1 VIALNEIVKV
11 VNLKKYFEIY
21 DVKSKEKK
29 YVKAVDGISFTINVG
44 ETLGLVGESGSGKTT
59 TGKMILNLMKP
70 TSGDIFLE
78 GKSIKNLNKK
88 EMRSLR
94 KDIQV
99 VFQNPYAAL
108 DPKMTIRDILI
119 EPLSIHK
126 IVSKYEYNNEVKRL
140 LNMVGLSEKDMNK
153 FPYEFS
159 GGQRQRIGI
168 AKAIAVKPKFI
179 ICDEP
184 VSALDVSVQS
194 QILNLLCELQR
205 DLKISYLF
213 IAHGLSVIRHVS
225 DKVAIMYLGNIVEY
239 GDAKS
244 VFDYGAHPYTKAL
257 ISSAPIPDPKRKNN
271 GIILKGE
278 VPSPINI
285 PEGCP
290 FHPRCKDAIE
300 ICKNKKPFLR
310 KIKEDHMAA
319 CHLI

>member
-1 VIALNEIVKV
+1 LNEIVKV
-11 VNLKKYFEIY
+11 VNLKKYFEIR
-21 DVKSKEKK
+21 DGKNTEKK
-29 YVKAVDGISFTINVG
+29 YVKAVDGISFSINEG

-59 TGKMILNLMKP
+59 TGKLILNLIKP

-78 GKSIKNLNKK
+78 GISLKNLSKK
-88 EMRSLR
+88 DMRNLR

-119 EPLSIHK
+119 EPLSIHR

-153 FPYEFS
+153 FPHEFS

-168 AKAIAVKPKFI
+168 AKAIAVRPKFI

-194 QILNLLCELQR
+194 QILNLLCDLQR
-205 DLKISYLF
+205 ELKISYLF
-213 IAHGLSVIRHVS
+213 IAHGLNVIRHVS
-225 DKVAIMYLGNIVEY
+225 DKVAVMYLGNIVEY
-239 GDAKS
+239 GDTKS
-244 VFDYGAHPYTKAL
+244 VFDDCAHPYTKAL
-257 ISSAPIPDPKRKNN
+257 VSSAPIPDPKRKNN

-278 VPSPINI
+278 IPSPINI

-290 FHPRCKDAIE
+290 FHPRCNDAIE
-300 ICKNKKPFLR
+300 ICKSKKPFLR
-310 KIKEDHMAA
+310 KVAGDHMTA